1 MKHERSCAVCKKPLR
16 EEQMSS
22 AVSEARDWAK
32 WLVQRESRGPGDIEN
47 AMRRLEARY
56 GIPFSTF
63 WGLRYRPPKDIYVG
77 AYERLRDAY
86 LVEHEKQ
93 QRLLRHE
100 TEITKAKSGVSTAFA
115 RAGAA
120 FGRAAD
126 AVDGAED

>member
-1 MKHERSCAVCKKPLR
+1 MCKKPLR

-63 WGLRYRPPKDIYVG
+63 WGLRYRPPKDILVSTF
-77 AYERLRDAY
+77 EQLRDAY
-86 LVEHEKQ
+86 LAEHEKH

-100 TEITKAKSGVSTAFA
+100 TEITKAKSGMSSAFA

-120 FGRAAD
+120 LGRAAD
-126 AVDGAED
+126 ALDGEDD